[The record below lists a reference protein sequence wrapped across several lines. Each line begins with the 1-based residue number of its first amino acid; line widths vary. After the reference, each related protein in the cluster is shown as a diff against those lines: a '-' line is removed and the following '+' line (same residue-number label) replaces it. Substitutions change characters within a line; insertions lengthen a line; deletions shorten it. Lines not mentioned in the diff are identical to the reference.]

1 MTEPSSWEG
10 IKGRRADSP
19 ERRKGY
25 EAAKTAFEWGE
36 RIRTER
42 ERLGLTQA
50 ELADRIGSTQ
60 PAVARLEAGGV
71 TPSLDTLGRVA
82 EALGFELVVE
92 FRPSQVA

>member
-1 MTEPSSWEG
+1 V
-10 IKGRRADSP
+10 
-19 ERRKGY
+19 
-25 EAAKTAFEWGE
+25 GE

-92 FRPSQVA
+92 FRPSRVA

>member
-1 MTEPSSWEG
+1 MTERSSWEE

-19 ERRKGY
+19 ERRKGC

-50 ELADRIGSTQ
+50 ELGDRIGSTQ

-82 EALGFELVVE
+82 KALGFELVVE

>member
-1 MTEPSSWEG
+1 MTERSSWRE
-10 IKGRRADSP
+10 IKDRRANSP
-19 ERRKGY
+19 QRRKGY
-25 EAAKTAFEWGE
+25 EEAKTAFEWGD

-42 ERLGLTQA
+42 ELQGVTQA

-82 EALGFELVVE
+82 EALGFELIVE
-92 FRPSQVA
+92 FRRSQVA